1 MRLSRENTTWE
12 FCTLHLDEL
21 KHHQYTFLPQ
31 NIARRR
37 NSKIMY
43 HCLCSVS
50 FNPNIIK
57 NMIKRETVGKSSHLF
72 Y

>member
-1 MRLSRENTTWE
+1 MRLSRENTIWE
-12 FCTLHLDEL
+12 FCRLHLDEL
-21 KHHQYTFLPQ
+21 KHHQYTFLPPKHCEEK
-31 NIARRR
+31 

-43 HCLCSVS
+43 HYPCSVS